1 MRKLCARAQM
11 WPMRGTFRISR
22 GARTETPTVIAEI
35 EEAGAI
41 GKAECVPYPRYGE
54 SSDSV
59 LAEIESVRP
68 AVEDGMSIAALQ
80 DALPAG
86 AARNALDCALWDL
99 AAKQR
104 GKRAWELAGIEP
116 PPPVVSAMT
125 LSLDTPQ
132 NMAEAARA
140 SAHLPLLKLKVTGDG
155 DLERVTA
162 VRGGAPDSR
171 LIVDANEGWRPEMLD
186 SLLPALAGLG
196 VELVEQPL
204 PADSDDILLG
214 RRFAIPLCADEACHT
229 RADLD
234 RLQGRYPMINVKL
247 DKSGGLSEALALVR
261 EARARGFQIMVGCM
275 VGSSLAMAP
284 ALLLTP
290 FAEYVDL
297 DGPLLL
303 ARDCQPGLNYDGVT
317 VHPPQAELW
326 G

>member
-1 MRKLCARAQM
+1 
-11 WPMRGTFRISR
+11 MRGTFRISR
-22 GARTETPTVIAEI
+22 GARTETPTIVAEI
-35 EEAGAI
+35 EQAGRV
-41 GKAECVPYPRYGE
+41 GRAECVPYPRYGE
-54 SSDSV
+54 SNDSV
-59 LAEIESVRP
+59 VVEIETVRS
-68 AVEDGMSIAALQ
+68 AIERGMPRADLQ

-99 AAKQR
+99 EAKLS
-104 GKRAWELAGIEP
+104 GKRAWELAGIDP
-116 PPPVVSAMT
+116 PPPVISAMT
-125 LSLDTPQ
+125 LSLDTPV

-140 SAHLPLLKLKVTGDG
+140 SAHLPLLKLKVTGEG

-162 VRGGAPDSR
+162 VRSGAPDSR
-171 LIVDANEGWRPEMLD
+171 LIVDANEGWRAEMLD
-186 SLLPALAGLG
+186 SLLPALAELG
-196 VELVEQPL
+196 VEMVEQPL
-204 PADSDDILLG
+204 PADSDDPLLG
-214 RRFAIPLCADEACHT
+214 REFAIPICADESCHT

-261 EARARGFQIMVGCM
+261 EARARGFRVMVGCM

-284 ALLLTP
+284 AMLLTP

-303 ARDCQPGLNYDGVT
+303 ARDCQPGLRYDGVT
-317 VHPPQAELW
+317 VHPPDATLW

>member
-1 MRKLCARAQM
+1 
-11 WPMRGTFRISR
+11 MRGTFRISR
-22 GARTETPTVIAEI
+22 GARTETPTIGAEI
-35 EEAGAI
+35 EEAGKV
-41 GKAECVPYPRYGE
+41 GKSECVPYPHYGE
-54 SSDSV
+54 SNDSV
-59 LAEIESVRP
+59 MAEIETVRSCI
-68 AVEDGMSIAALQ
+68 ESGMPRAGLQ

-99 AAKQR
+99 EAKLS
-104 GKRAWELAGIEP
+104 GKRAWELAGIDP
-116 PPPVVSAMT
+116 PLPVVSAMT
-125 LSLDTPQ
+125 LSLDSPE

-140 SAHLPLLKLKVTGDG
+140 SAHLPLLKLKVIGRG

-162 VRGGAPDSR
+162 VRSGAPESR
-171 LIVDANEGWRPEMLD
+171 LIVDANEGWQPEMLD
-186 SLLPALAGLG
+186 SLLPALAELG
-196 VELVEQPL
+196 VEMVEQPL
-204 PADSDDILLG
+204 PAARDEVLLG
-214 RRFAIPLCADEACHT
+214 REFAIPVCADESCHT

-261 EARARGFQIMVGCM
+261 EARARGFRVMVGCM

-284 ALLLTP
+284 AVLLTP

-303 ARDCQPGLNYDGVT
+303 ARDCQPGLHYDGVT
-317 VHPPQAELW
+317 VHPPEVTLW

>member
-1 MRKLCARAQM
+1 M